1 MYDVTEMEDYR
12 LERGSSPIL
21 LQPRA
26 LVGSLERFMQAPIFA
41 CFALYIRLRADSIKT
56 EIGVGT
62 YRELLIWLHA
72 IFWVT

>member
-26 LVGSLERFMQAPIFA
+26 LVGLERFMQAPIFA
-41 CFALYIRLRADSIKT
+41 CFIRLRADSIKT